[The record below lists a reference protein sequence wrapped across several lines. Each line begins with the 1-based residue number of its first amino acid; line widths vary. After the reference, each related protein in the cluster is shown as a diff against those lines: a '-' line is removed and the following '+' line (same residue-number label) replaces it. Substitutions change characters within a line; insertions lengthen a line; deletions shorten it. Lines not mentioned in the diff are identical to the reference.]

1 MTGQENRSLGMSRT
15 AKGLAVALLS
25 ATAGLSLALAP
36 QPLQAAASKTQ
47 AKAAAD
53 RLEALNRAQRPRPR
67 IIVTSDLEID
77 DVASWHRFFLY
88 ANEFEI
94 VGLVSSS
101 SRFHWL
107 GDPAAGIAWNTW
119 AGHDVFEQII
129 RGTGRYGVGG
139 GYAAAYPNLR
149 RHDPR
154 YPSPDDLMSKVRLG
168 NITNVGEMAKD
179 TPGSD
184 LIKQALLDDNMAPLH
199 LQAWGGT
206 NTIAAAL
213 RSIEA
218 EYKNTPRWQA
228 IHDKVIAK
236 ARLYIILD
244 QDTTYKD
251 YILKS
256 WPDLYTIYNR
266 DQFWSVAYAN
276 FRNMRTPRALEDQ
289 YLGAPFMSQIVK
301 GPLLQTYPVMV
312 RNADGVVGNPTSAA
326 PAPPPGSIIAPPRPP
341 GGGGG
346 GGGGA
351 GAAPASPPPPPPPPR
366 QPGTYASEGDSP
378 AYWYVLNTGLR
389 SDEDPSYGGWGGRFA
404 KVNKNIWTDRPSAI
418 PLPGANVRDTLPGFD
433 TPAHAEAAPQTR
445 WIPQM
450 QHDFLG
456 RAHWVTMAPEAAN
469 HEPVVHVSRTERDLS
484 VRPGQRVNLAAQA
497 ADPDGDPLDVKWWQ
511 YREAGTYAGQ
521 VQLASAPTRTS
532 AGVSRLGAG
541 LTVPADAKPGD
552 TIHIITEVTDRGS
565 PTLTRYARFI
575 LTVR

>member
-1 MTGQENRSLGMSRT
+1 MGAHDQGGGGWKFNLGR
-15 AKGLAVALLS
+15 GLAIALLAS
-25 ATAGLSLALAP
+25 AAGSLIAP
-36 QPLQAAASKTQ
+36 QSLHAAAAGSA

-53 RLEALNRAQRPRPR
+53 RLEALNRADRPRPR

-94 VGLVSSS
+94 AGLVSSS

-129 RGTGRYGVGG
+129 RGTGRYGSGG

-154 YPSPDDLMSKVRLG
+154 YPSPDELMSKVRVG

-179 TPGSD
+179 TPGSE
-184 LIKQALLDDNMAPLH
+184 LIKQVLLDDNMAPLH

-213 RSIEA
+213 RSIETQ
-218 EYKNTPRWQA
+218 YKDTPRWKEV
-228 IHDKVIAK
+228 HDKVIAK

-244 QDTTYKD
+244 QDNTYKD
-251 YILKS
+251 YILKN

-276 FRNMRTPRALEDQ
+276 FRNTRTPRWLEDQ
-289 YLGAPFMSQIVK
+289 YMGPAFMNQIVR

-312 RNADGVVGNPTSAA
+312 RNAEGVVSNPTSAA
-326 PAPPPGSIIAPPRPP
+326 PQPPPGSIIAPPRPP

-346 GGGGA
+346 GGA
-351 GAAPASPPPPPPPPR
+351 QAAPATPPPPPPPPR
-366 QPGTYASEGDSP
+366 LPGTFASEGDSP

-404 KVNKNIWTDRPSAI
+404 KVSKNIWTDRPSAI
-418 PLPGANVRDTLPGFD
+418 PLPGQNVRDTLPGFD
-433 TPAHAEAAPQTR
+433 TPAQAEAAPQTR
-445 WIPQM
+445 WLPQM

-456 RAHWVTMAPEAAN
+456 RAHWVTMTPEEAN
-469 HEPVVHVSRTERDLS
+469 HEPVVHIPRARRDLS
-484 VRPGQRVNLAAQA
+484 VRPGQTVNLAAQA
-497 ADPDGDPLDVKWWQ
+497 ADPDGDRLDIKWWQ

-521 VQLASAPTRTS
+521 VRLARGTAR
-532 AGVSRLGAG
+532 AAGGVSNLSNSV
-541 LTVPADAKPGD
+541 TVPSDAKPGD
-552 TIHIITEVTDRGS
+552 TIHIIAEVTDAGS
-565 PTLTRYARFI
+565 PTLTRYGRFI